1 MSTLYR
7 KYRPQKFTDLVGQ
20 EYILQTITNE
30 IILNKIAHAY
40 LFSGPRGTGKTTLA
54 RLLAKAANC
63 QERKPDSFEPC
74 DSCSSCT
81 EITNNNNIDVIEID
95 AASQTGVDNVREH
108 IVENVRFK
116 PTRSKYKIFIIDE
129 VHMLSTSAFNAL
141 LKTLEEPPDYII
153 FILATTEIQKLPATV
168 VSRCQRFAFRKIPFE
183 LMKKRL
189 EKICAEEKISVEE
202 SVIERII
209 AQSEGCERDAESLLG
224 QIMSLNLTAI
234 SQADIEDILPS
245 PKFDQLTT
253 CIENIIAQNSKK
265 ILEIIDEAAKN
276 GEDMNFFLKEVIELL
291 RTLLLIKSSISHEK
305 LSSIY
310 GIETMER
317 LKKCSD
323 QLENSDIVYLID
335 RALLRLKEIK
345 QSPIPQ
351 LPVELWV
358 IECSAN
364 KKREQNKTE
373 KSLAPPSL
381 SNTTTQPVKKITE
394 KLPSKNIEPAE
405 ETTAPLQ
412 NSTAETYSSNPVSPE
427 ELPSFEVIKE
437 KWTNV
442 IGEIGTASP
451 SLNFI
456 VRMCVLKHID
466 SEGLHVTVPYQL
478 HKEKLTE
485 IKIKKTIE
493 QIIEKVYGQQIHFLC
508 SVEAPDPEPVVE
520 EVSIENLAQAFGG
533 EVMA

>member
-1 MSTLYR
+1 ML
-7 KYRPQKFTDLVGQ
+7 LIGQ
-20 EYILQTITNE
+20 
-30 IILNKIAHAY
+30 
-40 LFSGPRGTGKTTLA
+40 
-54 RLLAKAANC
+54 
-63 QERKPDSFEPC
+63 
-74 DSCSSCT
+74 
-81 EITNNNNIDVIEID
+81 
-95 AASQTGVDNVREH
+95 
-108 IVENVRFK
+108 
-116 PTRSKYKIFIIDE
+116 
-129 VHMLSTSAFNAL
+129 
-141 LKTLEEPPDYII
+141 
-153 FILATTEIQKLPATV
+153 
-168 VSRCQRFAFRKIPFE
+168 
-183 LMKKRL
+183 
-189 EKICAEEKISVEE
+189 
-202 SVIERII
+202 
-209 AQSEGCERDAESLLG
+209 
-224 QIMSLNLTAI
+224 
-234 SQADIEDILPS
+234 
-245 PKFDQLTT
+245 
-253 CIENIIAQNSKK
+253 

-305 LSSIY
+305 LTSIY
-310 GIETMER
+310 GTETVER

-323 QLENSDIVYLID
+323 QLENSDVVYLID

-351 LPVELWV
+351 LPVELWA
-358 IECSAN
+358 IECSTN

-373 KSLAPPSL
+373 KSLAPPSI
-381 SNTTTQPVKKITE
+381 SNTNTQPVKKNTE
-394 KLPSKNIEPAE
+394 ELPPKNLEPAQ
-405 ETTAPLQ
+405 ETSTPLQ
-412 NSTAETYSSNPVSPE
+412 NSVPETYSSNPVSPE
-427 ELPSFEVIKE
+427 DLPSFEIIKE
-437 KWTNV
+437 KWANV